1 MGNICSGE
9 KPEARKPGAFD
20 DVGIPGA
27 GSSSDDPMMQQ
38 ATHGLNNSDNNN
50 INNASASA
58 QQQTED
64 PAAKERLK
72 AMREEQA
79 RLDLIV
85 TNAGRG
91 MVAVR
96 STRGSTGYY
105 DQGFAAA
112 LAQHLEQTTEF
123 PQTLSVRLPP
133 PSSEGA
139 YKRLAEPLWDDICLG
154 PKDGLAGCAGE
165 NPTTYMDHVAES
177 FLETAVPSKQELFSG
192 VNPMIENLL

>member
-9 KPEARKPGAFD
+9 KPEARKQGAFD
-20 DVGIPGA
+20 DVGL
-27 GSSSDDPMMQQ
+27 SSSDPMQQ
-38 ATHGLNNSDNNN
+38 AQHGGPLLINNNNNSSGQQSNNN
-50 INNASASA
+50 NFS
-58 QQQTED
+58 QEED
-64 PAAKERLK
+64 PATKERLK

-85 TNAGRG
+85 STAGRG

-123 PQTLSVRLPP
+123 PNTLSVRLPP
-133 PSSEGA
+133 PSSQGV
-139 YKRLAEPLWDDICLG
+139 YKRLGEPLWEDICLG
-154 PKDGLAGCAGE
+154 TKDGLAGCAGE
-165 NPTTYMDHVAES
+165 NPNTYMDHVAES
-177 FLETAVPSKQELFSG
+177 FLETTVTSKQELFSG
-192 VNPMIENLL
+192 VHPMIENLL